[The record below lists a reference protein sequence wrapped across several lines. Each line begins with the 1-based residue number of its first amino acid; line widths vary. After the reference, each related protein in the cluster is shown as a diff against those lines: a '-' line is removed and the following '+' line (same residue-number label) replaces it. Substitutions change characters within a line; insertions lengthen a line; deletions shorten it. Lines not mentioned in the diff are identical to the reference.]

1 MCCVTFCVALH
12 FALCLLYVW
21 CGVSGVTGDS
31 PPQTC
36 PTSVLPTG
44 YTAPQ
49 TAPAR
54 VPSTGCSP
62 SGTHRSSGGPPRG
75 HNSCQQSCSSLG
87 SSLHRSTAPPHL
99 SPRLRWKPRA
109 GFQRAPS
116 LLRDQPPL
124 SGAAGLALDFQ
135 GQHKAGSTLCNGRRR
150 QAEAHRHRHRHRRR
164 QPAAFPRPK
173 RRGQKT
179 GRAPSHGAGPLIG
192 GASTARSQRPAAREI
207 EAGQNNRHA
216 ACHRRRRRA
225 GAPHRAGSRVP
236 ASPELPAPGRAPAAP
251 LPERLSQ

>member
-1 MCCVTFCVALH
+1 MVWGMVLCCMCRVTFCVALH

-31 PPQTC
+31 PPQPF

-44 YTAPQ
+44 YSSPQ
-49 TAPAR
+49 TAPAW

-62 SGTHRSSGGPPRG
+62 SGTDCSSGGPPRG
-75 HNSCQQSCSSLG
+75 HQSCQQSCSSLG
-87 SSLHRSTAPPHL
+87 SSLHRSTGPPHL

-109 GFQRAPS
+109 GFQRAHS
-116 LLRDQPPL
+116 LLRYQPGL
-124 SGAAGLALDFQ
+124 SGVAWLAFDFQ

-150 QAEAHRHRHRHRRR
+150 QAEAHRHRRR

-173 RRGQKT
+173 RRRQKT

-192 GASTARSQRPAAREI
+192 GASTGRSQRPAAREI

-216 ACHRRRRRA
+216 
-225 GAPHRAGSRVP
+225 
-236 ASPELPAPGRAPAAP
+236 
-251 LPERLSQ
+251 